1 MLLCVCTGFVPW
13 ARSRLFGLHL
23 YLTVYIC
30 GPMSMEVCVWLDVFC
45 ELMASVF
52 LATSAL
58 CFCVVLAI
66 CVSLLGHR
74 QCWTPALFPLQ
85 DWYNLSCG
93 GESVLCGRNFI
104 PVKGCFVERVQ
115 RNVTLKKNLIVKGL
129 RKRVDSDPVLF
140 IFLLVFFFSFV
151 YWHWLILQSSLH
163 SLWMWIGL
171 LVSSVIWSEFV
182 LLLSMHGEAVEEVSQ
197 TGVKQST
204 S

>member
-1 MLLCVCTGFVPW
+1 MCLHWICPLGTIPLIWATSVFNCVHMWAHVHGSVCLTGCVLRIDGLCVF
-13 ARSRLFGLHL
+13 SH
-23 YLTVYIC
+23 IC
-30 GPMSMEVCVWLDVFC
+30 S
-45 ELMASVF
+45 
-52 LATSAL
+52 L

-140 IFLLVFFFSFV
+140 IFLFFFSLF